1 MKLNNRALIQKL
13 RDDVA
18 KLHAKRMEYQEKEE
32 HTAQKLQEAENTEIV
47 GMVRAEGCTLEQ
59 LADLLE
65 LLRSH
70 PLPVRPQTDP
80 KKEEPPIE
88 SK

>member
-18 KLHAKRMEYQEKEE
+18 KFHAKRMEYQEKEE
-32 HTAQKLQEAENTEIV
+32 STAQRLQEVENTEIV
-47 GMVRAEGCTLEQ
+47 GMVRAEGYTIEQ

-65 LLRSH
+65 LLRSN
-70 PLPVRPQTDP
+70 PLPVRPRTNLE
-80 KKEEPPIE
+80 KEEPNHEKP
-88 SK
+88 